1 MTLNCKPNDA
11 DGVDSAFF
19 DTGGLLLAKT
29 AAIAWAAGFVDGEGC
44 IHLARV
50 QRTCGNRINY
60 RLRFSV
66 SQNCLV
72 TLEHLRSL
80 LGGTSYL
87 TKVRRKVQHN
97 KQIYTLIYDGRNAHD
112 AIAKLSPHLVRKR
125 LEAQIAL
132 NFYAYGQPELH
143 PGPNGTPQEIWDFRR
158 GCYDKL
164 RKLK

>member
-1 MTLNCKPNDA
+1 MTFDVKPNDA
-11 DGVDSAFF
+11 KGLDNASF
-19 DTGGLLLAKT
+19 DTGGLQSAKT

-50 QRTCGNRINY
+50 RRNCGNRINY

-72 TLEHLRSL
+72 TLEHLRGL

-112 AIAKLSPHLVRKR
+112 AIATLAPYLVRKR
-125 LEAQIAL
+125 LEAQIAMD
-132 NFYAYGQPELH
+132 FYAYGQPELH
-143 PGPNGTPQEIWDFRR
+143 PGPNGTPRAIWDFRR

-164 RKLK
+164 RRLK